1 MKSLNHFL
9 FLKIALIAVFV
20 MHGIPSIVT
29 GDVNNFGK
37 MYLDQ
42 VGFAPVGIYL
52 AWLIKLSHV
61 ALCISIVVNKFL
73 KPIGWINICILVVG
87 IFMLHIK
94 DGWYVVGGGR
104 NGVEFNVLLIAS
116 VITVMYPKIVLFKSE
131 SNNL

>member
-1 MKSLNHFL
+1 MKSFNHFL
-9 FLKIALIAVFV
+9 FLKIALLAIFA

-52 AWLIKLSHV
+52 AWLIKLFHV
-61 ALCISIVVNKFL
+61 ALCISIVANKFL
-73 KPIGWINICILVVG
+73 KPIGWINIGVLLAG

-104 NGVEFNVLLIAS
+104 NGVEFNVLLIAAL
-116 VITVMYPKIVLFKSE
+116 ITLMYPDLFKKE
-131 SNNL
+131 ERNY

>member
-1 MKSLNHFL
+1 MKSFNHFL

-52 AWLIKLSHV
+52 AWLIKLSHIT
-61 ALCISIVVNKFL
+61 LCISIVVNKYL
-73 KPIGWINICILVVG
+73 KPIGWINIGILLVG
-87 IFMLHIK
+87 IFILHIK

-104 NGVEFNVLLIAS
+104 NGVEFNVLLIAALLT
-116 VITVMYPKIVLFKSE
+116 IMYPKIVLFKSE
-131 SNNL
+131 SKNL